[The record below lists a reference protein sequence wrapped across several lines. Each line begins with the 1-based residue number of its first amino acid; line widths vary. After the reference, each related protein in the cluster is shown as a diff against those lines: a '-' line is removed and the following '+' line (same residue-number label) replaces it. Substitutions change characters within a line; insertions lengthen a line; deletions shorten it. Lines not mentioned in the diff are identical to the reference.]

1 MYVLFYVYVFCVHL
15 LQITRDRA
23 QMQETSVSSK
33 TTETQN
39 LKAGEKTNLESKK
52 EEAQGGPSS

>member
-1 MYVLFYVYVFCVHL
+1 
-15 LQITRDRA
+15 
-23 QMQETSVSSK
+23 MQETSVSSK